1 MFPTFI
7 FIVLQ
12 LYATGNFKQ
21 IGFEE
26 ETCIYNLDAPYLGAI
41 FILRKGV
48 LRFFEPPTPLH
59 KDIFTT

>member
-21 IGFEE
+21 IGFEAE
-26 ETCIYNLDAPYLGAI
+26 MCISNFDAPYLPEI
-41 FILRKGV
+41 
-48 LRFFEPPTPLH
+48 E
-59 KDIFTT
+59 

>member
-12 LYATGNFKQ
+12 LDATGNFKQ

-26 ETCIYNLDAPYLGAI
+26 ETCISNFDIPYLPNI
-41 FILRKGV
+41 
-48 LRFFEPPTPLH
+48 
-59 KDIFTT
+59 D